1 MLPMKRERMLTS
13 WKGNADETLLGFRC
27 QQCKVVSN
35 AKYFTGRS
43 CPVLGRALWKYLSK
57 RKFCVPFDSVP
68 LGVFSR
74 ERFLKYTEDAHRKAV
89 CGGRELQA
97 AYAPVHKRTG
107 NTSDSDFDGAA
118 SGNTVRPLE
127 RTAVRRPEGPPR
139 PTGWAA
145 AGAAASAVLPV
156 GTFRKLWRRL
166 PPVPCCSF
174 VQWGCF

>member
-1 MLPMKRERMLTS
+1 M
-13 WKGNADETLLGFRC
+13 GFRC

-127 RTAVRRPEGPPR
+127 RTTVRRPEGPPR